1 MPRRPTSWEPG
12 TQLVTSN
19 HVLGESWTWI
29 RRRAGHADAVR
40 FLDRIEA
47 SPRLRVVHV
56 DDELE
61 GRAWTWL
68 RRHDERDVLVRRRDE
83 LRADALDEDQGRA
96 RVRRRLQRRRLP
108 RAPAVAHPS
117 RRTVYKRT
125 GPEIPFSSTGPISA
139 YDTGADPAT
148 STTAWLTTTSPAP
161 AWSATREAM
170 FHRPAVV
177 VALDRPTARHR
188 RQRSGR
194 VGPSTKS

>member
-1 MPRRPTSWEPG
+1 MIFVDSSFWIGLVNDRDARHAEATDLLGTVG

-68 RRHDERDVLVRRRDE
+68 RRHDEREYSFVDATSFALMRSMKIKDALAFDGDFSAAGFRE
-83 LRADALDEDQGRA
+83 LR
-96 RVRRRLQRRRLP
+96 P
-108 RAPAVAHPS
+108 
-117 RRTVYKRT
+117 
-125 GPEIPFSSTGPISA
+125 
-139 YDTGADPAT
+139 
-148 STTAWLTTTSPAP
+148 
-161 AWSATREAM
+161 
-170 FHRPAVV
+170 
-177 VALDRPTARHR
+177 
-188 RQRSGR
+188 
-194 VGPSTKS
+194 